1 MKVYISGKIGEEV
14 LSDATREKFARA
26 EDMLRLIGH
35 DVFNP
40 TTSGLG
46 KLAEDL
52 AKKNDTD
59 FYREIMIL
67 DLGELAL
74 CDAIYLLPDHEDSP
88 GAAVEL
94 AYANAVGITPLFGD
108 YIQACNF
115 LAGEFWKRI
124 EHGYTDGIDMKAPWN
139 EALDAHI
146 KKYIDKFWLPL

>member
-14 LSDATREKFARA
+14 LSDATREKFAKA
-26 EDMLRLIGH
+26 EDMLRQIGH

-74 CDAIYLLPDHEDSP
+74 CDAIYLLPDHDDSP

-94 AYANAVGITPLFGD
+94 AYANAVGIQPLFAD
-108 YIQACNF
+108 YIQACNY

-124 EHGYTDGIDMKAPWN
+124 EHGYIDGIAMKAPWN
-139 EALDAHI
+139 EALDAHK

>member
-26 EDMLRLIGH
+26 EDVLRLMGH

-46 KLAEDL
+46 KLADDL
-52 AKKNDTD
+52 AKKNGTD

-67 DLGELAL
+67 DLTELAL
-74 CDAIYLLPDHEDSP
+74 CDAICLLPDHEDSP

-94 AYANAVGITPLFGD
+94 AYANAVGIQPLFAD
-108 YIQACNF
+108 IIQAQNY
-115 LAGEFWKRI
+115 LAAEFWKKI
-124 EHGYTDGIDMKAPWN
+124 EREDYSGIDMDAPWN
-139 EALDAHI
+139 EALDA
-146 KKYIDKFWLPL
+146 YIESNVSNVWLPL

>member
-14 LSDATREKFARA
+14 LSDATREKFAKA
-26 EDMLRLIGH
+26 EGMLRLMGH

-46 KLAEDL
+46 KNAEKAAKRYKTSFYKEILIYDL
-52 AKKNDTD
+52 
-59 FYREIMIL
+59 
-67 DLGELAL
+67 LAL
-74 CDAIYLLPDHEDSP
+74 KACDAIFLLPDHEDSP

-94 AYANAVGITPLFGD
+94 AYANAVGIQPLFAD

-139 EALDAHI
+139 EALDAHK

>member
-14 LSDATREKFARA
+14 LSDATRKKFARA
-26 EDMLRLIGH
+26 EDMLRLKGY

-52 AKKNDTD
+52 AKKNGTD
-59 FYREIMIL
+59 FYREIMVL

-74 CDAIYLLPDHEDSP
+74 CDAIYMLPDHKDSP

-94 AYANAVGITPLFGD
+94 AYAKAVGMTPMFGD
-108 YIQACNF
+108 YIQASRF
-115 LAGEFWKRI
+115 LAGEFWKRVT
-124 EHGYTDGIDMKAPWN
+124 HGYTGDIDMKAPWDVSMN
-139 EALDAHI
+139 AYIE
-146 KKYIDKFWLPL
+146 KYITKFWLPL